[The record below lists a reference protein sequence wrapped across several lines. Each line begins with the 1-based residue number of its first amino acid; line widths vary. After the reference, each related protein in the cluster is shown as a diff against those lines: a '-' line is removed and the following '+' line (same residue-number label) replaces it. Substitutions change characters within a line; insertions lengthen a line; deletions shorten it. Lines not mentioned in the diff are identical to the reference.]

1 MMHNKFDFQKV
12 EDFDNHLNLSIPNYQ
27 GLYDVFRAIAL
38 EYMPP
43 EGKCVDIGCS
53 TGKFLNDLSASTEGL
68 YVGIDVVEMASEKN
82 FVFLNQDVITALE
95 NFTSVDMIVSMFT
108 LQFLGKYK
116 RQQVVKKLK
125 ELIDNGATL
134 LLAEKVFSDTAKLNS
149 IMTKEHY
156 NQKRKHFTDT
166 EILDKDYSLIGKM
179 FCLTNAEI
187 TEELKYLGHADQVWQ
202 SYNFRGWVVRR

>member
-1 MMHNKFDFQKV
+1 MHNKFDFQKV
-12 EDFDNHLNLSIPNYQ
+12 EDFDNHINLSIPNYQ

-43 EGKCVDIGCS
+43 EGQCVDIGCS
-53 TGKFLNDLSASTEGL
+53 TGKFLNDLSASTEGF
-68 YVGIDVVEMASEKN
+68 YVGVDVVEMESEKN
-82 FVFLNQDVITALE
+82 FVFLNQDVLTALDKFE
-95 NFTSVDMIVSMFT
+95 SPDLIISMFT

-116 RQQVVKKLK
+116 RRAVVKKLK
-125 ELIDNGATL
+125 EFIDNGATL
-134 LLAEKVFSDTAKLNS
+134 LLAEKVFSDTAKLNA

-202 SYNFRGWVVRR
+202 SYNFRGWVVRK

>member
-1 MMHNKFDFQKV
+1 
-12 EDFDNHLNLSIPNYQ
+12 
-27 GLYDVFRAIAL
+27 
-38 EYMPP
+38 
-43 EGKCVDIGCS
+43 
-53 TGKFLNDLSASTEGL
+53 
-68 YVGIDVVEMASEKN
+68 VGIDVVEMASEKN
-82 FVFLNQDVITALE
+82 FLFLNEDVITALE
-95 NFTSVDMIVSMFT
+95 DFTSVDLIVSMFT

-116 RQQVVKKLK
+116 RRQVVKKLK
-125 ELIDNGATL
+125 ELIDKGATL
-134 LLAEKVFSDTAKLNS
+134 LLAEKVFSDTAKLNA